1 MVCTWGYS
9 SRVSLWN
16 CRTSLV
22 RPYVGSY
29 VQSFDRVLFCKICNK
44 LPYCISYYE
53 NHFARVWDFRTLEN
67 IQLISLQHI
76 LSSMTSLFI
85 LNNDDLLFGNKD
97 IYLYANDEKEFL
109 KLKQVNQAP
118 PFQVQFNPY
127 HKTIVCVAK

>member
-1 MVCTWGYS
+1 
-9 SRVSLWN
+9 
-16 CRTSLV
+16 
-22 RPYVGSY
+22 
-29 VQSFDRVLFCKICNK
+29 
-44 LPYCISYYE
+44 
-53 NHFARVWDFRTLEN
+53 VWDFRTLEN